1 MVGGGNALIYKYIHG
16 VLSSALLFRP
26 AACSI
31 IKGCAIKKYGTAF
44 KVVSFGVSLSLFSE
58 KIVYFVLGIV
68 DGVVC
73 GV

>member
-1 MVGGGNALIYKYIHG
+1 M
-16 VLSSALLFRP
+16 FRL

-44 KVVSFGVSLSLFSE
+44 MVVSFGVSLSLFPE

>member
-1 MVGGGNALIYKYIHG
+1 MGGGNALIYKHVYG

-44 KVVSFGVSLSLFSE
+44 MVVSFGVSLSLFSE

-68 DGVVC
+68 DGIVGSV
-73 GV
+73 

>member
-1 MVGGGNALIYKYIHG
+1 M
-16 VLSSALLFRP
+16 
-26 AACSI
+26 

-44 KVVSFGVSLSLFSE
+44 MVVSFGVSLSLFSE
-58 KIVYFVLGIV
+58 KIVYFVLGVV

>member
-1 MVGGGNALIYKYIHG
+1 MIYKYIHS

-26 AACSI
+26 ATCSM

-44 KVVSFGVSLSLFSE
+44 MVVSIGVSLSLFSE
-58 KIVYFVLGIV
+58 KIVYFVLGVV
-68 DGVVC
+68 DGIVC